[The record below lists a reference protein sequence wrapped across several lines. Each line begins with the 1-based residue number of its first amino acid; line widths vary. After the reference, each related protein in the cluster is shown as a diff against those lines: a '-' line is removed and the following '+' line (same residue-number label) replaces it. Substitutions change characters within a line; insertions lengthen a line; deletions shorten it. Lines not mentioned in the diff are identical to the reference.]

1 MQHFSALISGP
12 LSCCPPS
19 WRCWTLD
26 CFLGLVK
33 PSEPSSNNAS
43 MWSLLEIFKKY
54 FFELWFFKS
63 LEVWNAH
70 LSGKWW
76 DDCIT
81 HTMRTVIYLGA
92 RRRLKWLRRLD
103 NSGESY
109 WELREQIFKPN
120 QIKLWILKRHWEL
133 IHNQDVLYLPY
144 LSWVGETKKGV
155 IGEIKLQKTLGVV
168 IWSLY
173 ASMTLPSL
181 SFCFYYIVL
190 SYVTGLAPK

>member
-26 CFLGLVK
+26 CFIGLVK

-54 FFELWFFKS
+54 FLELWFFKS

-109 WELREQIFKPN
+109 WELREQSSTINLQTKPN
-120 QIKLWILKRHWEL
+120 QTLNIK
-133 IHNQDVLYLPY
+133 
-144 LSWVGETKKGV
+144 
-155 IGEIKLQKTLGVV
+155 KTLR
-168 IWSLY
+168 INSQSRCFISALFK
-173 ASMTLPSL
+173 L
-181 SFCFYYIVL
+181 SRGDKKK
-190 SYVTGLAPK
+190 SHRGD